1 MSDLNNNSR
10 ASRVADQIQKELARL
25 IQFEMKD
32 PRIGFA
38 TVAGVKVSRDF
49 AHAEIY
55 ISVLGKDDDE
65 EAKKDTID
73 ALNHGAGF
81 LRSSLAKAIKLRT
94 VPRLKFHYDNTVEN
108 GNKLSLLI
116 DEAVESD
123 KQNSEGQVEAD
134 SASSGQTGNSGGD
147 S

>member
-1 MSDLNNNSR
+1 MADFTGNSR
-10 ASRVADQIQKELARL
+10 AARVGDQIQKELARL

-49 AHAEIY
+49 AHADIY

-65 EAKKDTID
+65 QARQDTID

-94 VPRLKFHYDNTVEN
+94 VPRLKFHYDDTVEK
-108 GNKLSLLI
+108 GNKLSALI
-116 DEAVESD
+116 NKAVED
-123 KQNSEGQVEAD
+123 INDTEDNGEA
-134 SASSGQTGNSGGD
+134 
-147 S
+147 

>member
-1 MSDLNNNSR
+1 MSDLTNNSR
-10 ASRVADQIQKELARL
+10 TGRVADQIQKELARL

-49 AHAEIY
+49 AHAEIF
-55 ISVLGKDDDE
+55 ISVLGKDDDQ
-65 EAKKDTID
+65 EAKQGTID

-94 VPRLKFHYDNTVEN
+94 VPRLKFHYDDTVEQ

-123 KQNSEGQVEAD
+123 KQNGDDSESSDEVTGDGGQ
-134 SASSGQTGNSGGD
+134 S
-147 S
+147 